1 VSKSPLH
8 SHFLSIEV
16 CAVAWLSAASLAPFS
31 RSVGLFAY
39 TSHGCLLANSVLSGF
54 VVVLGFFVKYSV
66 VLKLYASAAFSFDF
80 LGAFLSIFVVW
91 SSSSSS
97 SSSSSFQFLFT
108 VLLRLEEGG
117 GWRSVQIAM
126 EDPRMEI
133 EDVVRGLVEKPT
145 LRRQAAVLRKYFTP
159 DVQFYHLYINTN
171 GGLRDLIAI
180 YQFAELAVNYQRVVF
195 DRILYDESE
204 NCLSVEMTVDTRP
217 WFRLGAIVPLKLFT
231 LLELEDREI
240 EVIMGD

>member
-1 VSKSPLH
+1 MHLLH
-8 SHFLSIEV
+8 
-16 CAVAWLSAASLAPFS
+16 LA
-31 RSVGLFAY
+31 
-39 TSHGCLLANSVLSGF
+39 
-54 VVVLGFFVKYSV
+54 
-66 VLKLYASAAFSFDF
+66 
-80 LGAFLSIFVVW
+80 SIFW
-91 SSSSSS
+91 GCFFRFLWFGLLLLLLLLLL
-97 SSSSSFQFLFT
+97 FQFFFT
-108 VLLRLEEGG
+108 VLLWLEEGG

>member
-1 VSKSPLH
+1 LLGYP
-8 SHFLSIEV
+8 
-16 CAVAWLSAASLAPFS
+16 AASLAPFR
-31 RSVGLFAY
+31 RSVELFAY

-54 VVVLGFFVKYSV
+54 VVVLGIFVKYPA
-66 VLKLYASAAFSFDF
+66 VLKFYAFAAFSFDF
-80 LGAFLSIFVVW
+80 LGGVSFDFWFGLLLLLLLS
-91 SSSSSS
+91 
-97 SSSSSFQFLFT
+97 QFFFT
-108 VLLRLEEGG
+108 VLLWLEEGG

-126 EDPRMEI
+126 EDPRREI

-195 DRILYDESE
+195 HRILYDESE